1 MKQKKYQL
9 LIFIFI
15 LATKFTIAT
24 SLQEIIP
31 NGYEV
36 RDSVSGNLN
45 NDQFTD
51 MIIVLKQK
59 NEDSLA
65 AISETTIKRETIIL
79 YGTASG
85 YSVIARSMN
94 AVYCVICGGVMGDPF
109 VGISIDN
116 ESFSISH
123 YGGAVMR
130 WGRVSTFSKN
140 TNGTWVLAKDENE
153 NFSAVNPELPNDST
167 ITTPEDF
174 GVITFEQFDIN
185 KE

>member
-31 NGYEV
+31 NGYEI

-65 AISETTIKRETIIL
+65 AISETTIL
-79 YGTASG
+79 
-85 YSVIARSMN
+85 
-94 AVYCVICGGVMGDPF
+94 
-109 VGISIDN
+109 
-116 ESFSISH
+116 
-123 YGGAVMR
+123 
-130 WGRVSTFSKN
+130 
-140 TNGTWVLAKDENE
+140 
-153 NFSAVNPELPNDST
+153 PEA
-167 ITTPEDF
+167 
-174 GVITFEQFDIN
+174 
-185 KE
+185 